1 MAGQPSSDSSPP
13 DIFISYQSEDSEFA
27 ARLAAA
33 IETDGDGALR
43 TFFAPWDIRPGQNI
57 VRELDN
63 GLSRARHFGLILSPA
78 YLNADWTTGEGA
90 AAVYADP
97 AGRFGRVIPIMH
109 RKCQLP
115 PMLRFRKYVD
125 IEDLGFDLG
134 VAQIVAV
141 LRGLPMPR
149 GKQPSRVTLDPL
161 LPPTNLETGRAQTD
175 AVQPDT
181 LPDLLY
187 PNIFPV
193 VNPPSVIWAAPTN
206 IKTRGDL
213 FKYYGPEREVPP
225 FILADGSLF
234 TFANLSRHGHPFT
247 GVVEDYDVSN
257 DSWGS
262 WASDLEGSKRLTWL
276 LDDCLRQRTRELRM
290 RYERRGK
297 KYYYEKGALKE
308 QRFKAFAR
316 GSGKDLVID
325 YTEKPKPGNFIAHRA
340 VNLRFLLV
348 GTSPFLRVES
358 GWVFTNVLGEVIE
371 GRRRTVLNSRFTSG
385 QRNSAN
391 FNEVRFWVWFLAG
404 DEPHLRLR
412 IDTGVTMD
420 VRVEPEPVEVG
431 FGILGDNKALSPI
444 QAAPEI
450 HFEEEDEGEGP
461 DDGESLEA
469 FDEDEQT

>member
-1 MAGQPSSDSSPP
+1 
-13 DIFISYQSEDSEFA
+13 
-27 ARLAAA
+27 
-33 IETDGDGALR
+33 
-43 TFFAPWDIRPGQNI
+43 
-57 VRELDN
+57 
-63 GLSRARHFGLILSPA
+63 
-78 YLNADWTTGEGA
+78 
-90 AAVYADP
+90 
-97 AGRFGRVIPIMH
+97 
-109 RKCQLP
+109 
-115 PMLRFRKYVD
+115 
-125 IEDLGFDLG
+125 
-134 VAQIVAV
+134 
-141 LRGLPMPR
+141 
-149 GKQPSRVTLDPL
+149 
-161 LPPTNLETGRAQTD
+161 
-175 AVQPDT
+175 
-181 LPDLLY
+181 
-187 PNIFPV
+187 
-193 VNPPSVIWAAPTN
+193 
-206 IKTRGDL
+206 
-213 FKYYGPEREVPP
+213 
-225 FILADGSLF
+225 
-234 TFANLSRHGHPFT
+234 
-247 GVVEDYDVSN
+247 
-257 DSWGS
+257 
-262 WASDLEGSKRLTWL
+262 
-276 LDDCLRQRTRELRM
+276 M